1 MIKKL
6 FLASFAV
13 LFLAASLP
21 AQQTGKVVLVVGRQV
36 VNSMK
41 RAVQLKQAGLEVQV
55 VFEREA
61 VLPFLDLHGVLA
73 TAGWKT
79 KMAAFV
85 EEDAVETSTRA
96 VKGRTGQMTAK
107 HPKLRLLDMT
117 FRAAPAMQPLLD
129 KMKLEK
135 IPYTICSMS
144 AKQIYDVYNELK
156 ATGEP
161 MSPNAEV
168 PVDISPL
175 IKQGYQVIVY

>member
-13 LFLAASLP
+13 FLLTASLP
-21 AQQTGKVVLVVGRQV
+21 AQQTGKVVLVAGRQI
-36 VNSMK
+36 VNAMK
-41 RAVQLKQAGLEVQV
+41 RAVQLKQAGIEVQV
-55 VFEREA
+55 VFEREG
-61 VLPFLDLHGVLA
+61 VLPFLDLHGALA

-79 KMAAFV
+79 KMAAFI

-117 FRAAPAMQPLLD
+117 FRAAPAMKTLLA
-129 KMKLEK
+129 KMKQEK
-135 IPYTICSMS
+135 IPYTLCSMS
-144 AKQIYDVYNELK
+144 AKQIYDVFEELR

-161 MSPNAEV
+161 MSANAEV